1 MRAIF
6 DSNILID
13 YLNGFPQA
21 KKELA
26 LYESRAISVVS
37 WIEIMA
43 GCEPEADA
51 ATRSWLASF
60 EVIALEGPIAD
71 RAARLRRESNAKK
84 IRLPDAII
92 LATAAAKGLILVTRN
107 SKDFDAKLPIVRIP
121 YVLK

>member
-1 MRAIF
+1 MRALF

-26 LYESRAISVVS
+26 LYEFRAISVVS
-37 WIEIMA
+37 WIEVMA
-43 GCEPEADA
+43 GCEPEAEA
-51 ATRSWLASF
+51 ATRSWLTSF
-60 EVIALEGPIAD
+60 ELIALDGPIAD
-71 RAARLRRESNAKK
+71 RAARQRRESKAKK

-92 LATAAAKGLILVTRN
+92 LATAAENGLILVTRN
-107 SKDFDAKLPIVRIP
+107 SKDFDAKLPMVRIP